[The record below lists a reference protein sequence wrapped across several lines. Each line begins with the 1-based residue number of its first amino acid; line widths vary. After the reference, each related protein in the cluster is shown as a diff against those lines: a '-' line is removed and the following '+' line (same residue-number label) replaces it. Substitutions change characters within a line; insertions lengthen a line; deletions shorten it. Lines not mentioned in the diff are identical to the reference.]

1 MKIHE
6 YQAKE
11 LFQKYHIPV
20 PRGDIARTV
29 EKARSVAEWLG
40 TNTFVVK
47 AQIHAGGRG
56 QAGGVR
62 IVHTADEVADTSR
75 ELLGKSL
82 ITHQTGGGGKKIRTL
97 LVEEGIHIRKEFY
110 VSMITDR
117 SSGKNIL
124 MASTEGGMDIEKVA
138 KESPGKIHI
147 EPIHPATG
155 LLPFQKRRLE
165 EALKLSRQE
174 GEMAGKIFE
183 NLIRLY
189 TELDAS
195 LVEINPL
202 VLTDESFLIALDAK
216 INFDENALYRHK
228 ELAIY
233 KDTSDLEEG
242 ERIAEDAGLSYIPLT
257 GNVGCMVNGA
267 GLAMA
272 TMDIIKHYGGN
283 PANFLD
289 IGGGA
294 SAETV
299 AKGFQIIVSD
309 PGVKAI
315 LINIFG
321 GIVRCDRVARGIIE
335 ALNTVDVHIPVVVR
349 LRGTNSEEA
358 ATLLRESP
366 LSFIVADTLADAAQK
381 VVRATEERGEKS

>member
-20 PRGDIARTV
+20 PRSDIAKTV
-29 EKARSVAEWLG
+29 EKARSVAEWLC
-40 TNTFVVK
+40 TDTLVVK
-47 AQIHAGGRG
+47 AQVHAGGRG
-56 QAGGVR
+56 QAGGVQ
-62 IVHTADEVADTSR
+62 IVHSPDEVADTAR
-75 ELLGKSL
+75 DLLGKSL
-82 ITHQTGGGGKKIRTL
+82 VTHQTGGAGKKIRTV
-97 LVEEGIHIRKEFY
+97 LVEEGIKFRREFY
-110 VSMITDR
+110 VSIITDR
-117 SSGKNIL
+117 STGKNAL
-124 MASTEGGMDIEKVA
+124 MVSTEGGMDIEKVA
-138 KESPGKIHI
+138 AESPEKILV
-147 EPIHPATG
+147 EYIHPATG
-155 LLPFQKRRLE
+155 LLPFQKRKVAYALRLSKQAE
-165 EALKLSRQE
+165 NA
-174 GEMAGKIFE
+174 AGRLFE
-183 NLIRLY
+183 NLLHLY

-202 VLTDESFLIALDAK
+202 VLTDEDFLIALDAK
-216 INFDENALYRHK
+216 INLDENALYRHE
-228 ELAIY
+228 ELAVY
-233 KDTSDLEEG
+233 KDPYDLEAG
-242 ERIAEDAGLSYIPLT
+242 ERIAEEAGLSYIPLD

-335 ALNTVDVHIPVVVR
+335 ALNTVDVRIPVVVR
-349 LRGTNSEEA
+349 LKGTNSEA
-358 ATLLRESP
+358 AAALLKESS
-366 LSFIVADTLADAAQK
+366 LSFIVADTLSSAA
-381 VVRATEERGEKS
+381 EKAVLAAEKAGGAP

>member
-1 MKIHE
+1 M
-6 YQAKE
+6 
-11 LFQKYHIPV
+11 V
-20 PRGDIARTV
+20 
-29 EKARSVAEWLG
+29 
-40 TNTFVVK
+40 
-47 AQIHAGGRG
+47 
-56 QAGGVR
+56 
-62 IVHTADEVADTSR
+62 
-75 ELLGKSL
+75 
-82 ITHQTGGGGKKIRTL
+82 
-97 LVEEGIHIRKEFY
+97 
-110 VSMITDR
+110 
-117 SSGKNIL
+117 
-124 MASTEGGMDIEKVA
+124 STEGGMDIEKVA
-138 KESPGKIHI
+138 QESPEKIHI

-155 LLPFQKRRLE
+155 LLPFQKRRLTN
-165 EALKLSRQE
+165 ALELSRQE
-174 GEMAGKIFE
+174 GDMAGRIFE

-216 INFDENALYRHK
+216 INFDENALYRHP
-228 ELAIY
+228 ELGIY

-242 ERIAEDAGLSYIPLT
+242 ERIAEEAGLSYIPLT

-272 TMDIIKHYGGN
+272 TMDIIKYYGGS

-309 PGVKAI
+309 PDVKAI

-349 LRGTNSEEA
+349 LKGTNSEEA

-381 VVRATEERGEKS
+381 VVRAALERGGKA